1 MKNLALLFIMTLI
14 SCNNPLLPNV
24 EKTEI
29 SFSVDNIIEFM
40 YDNDTKQYYIEY
52 MDYDVF
58 DLEHMNEL
66 SNNQFAGYI
75 TIQIPEK
82 MFFTLLEEVNT
93 KSAREVSKRY
103 KIVEHFDG
111 KSFKYFLKKA

>member
-1 MKNLALLFIMTLI
+1 MKHVIVLLMATMM
-14 SCNNPLLPNV
+14 SCQPLHSHV

-29 SFSVDNIIEFM
+29 SFSVENIIKFM
-40 YDNDTKQYYIEY
+40 YDDNTKQYYIEY

-66 SNNQFAGYI
+66 SDNQFNGCI

-82 MFFTLLEEVNT
+82 LFFNLLEEVNT
-93 KSAREVSKRY
+93 KPSREVSKRY

-111 KSFKYFLKKA
+111 IKFEYFLIENL